1 MIDFFIGHVT
11 VGQISERNMF
21 KKNKIPKKYQPKGY
35 EIIYEDRDIIV
46 GNKATGFLT
55 VSALWN
61 KENTIHRALNHY
73 IRKGQVKSSKCVFV
87 VHRLDQATSGVLI
100 FAKSSEAQVFL
111 KDDWKN
117 TKKTY
122 FAVVHGKLPQKSG
135 MISSYLL
142 EDDDYVMRSV
152 SADNANAKL
161 AQTAY
166 KVVKESQQFSL
177 LEIDLLTGRKN
188 QIRVHMAQEGH
199 PVVGDTKYGKK
210 QKRYPRLAL
219 HAQSI
224 AFNHPFSK
232 ERFVF
237 EIPVPEFFNSL
248 MRSGQ

>member
-1 MIDFFIGHVT
+1 MNNRPNPT
-11 VGQISERNMF
+11 
-21 KKNKIPKKYQPKGY
+21 KILKKYQPKGY

-100 FAKSSEAQVFL
+100 FAKSSAAQIFL

-122 FAVVHGKLPQKSG
+122 FAVVHGKLAQKNG
-135 MISSYLL
+135 LISSYLL

-152 SADNANAKL
+152 SASETNAKL

-166 KVVKESQQFSL
+166 KVVKENQHFSL

-188 QIRVHMAQEGH
+188 QIRVHLAQEGH

-210 QKRYPRLAL
+210 QKWHPRLAL

-232 ERFVF
+232 ERFIF
-237 EIPVPEFFNSL
+237 EIPVPDFFNDL
-248 MRSGQ
+248 MRSG